1 MIRAQPSSF
10 PPSFGNTQPQSH
22 QQQPAF
28 SAPRPVGSAPSRPQ
42 SQQSTF
48 GAPSP
53 FNGGQQPRPQQSS
66 FNASRPFVNGQQSQS
81 HPQPQQS
88 STFGSRP
95 RPFTSRPTGPGFTQ
109 EGRPPHSGPG
119 NQHVSRPR
127 PRPFANKSTTF
138 NTHSQ
143 ENAPTEPF
151 AARSD
156 GPPSASVSAFASQ
169 SVNQGAESLTA
180 PSAFGQPSP
189 SFSSTQTPSSSL
201 GPGTSAFGSTS
212 AANQASSSTSA
223 FGGFSKPSDTSAFGS
238 ASQPSAFASTTGTST
253 STSAFGTNQGISP
266 FGASSFSAPQS
277 QSQPSTAP
285 PSAAPARAPQTTS
298 NSLAASSS
306 AVPTSSFSNFLR
318 KDRSGASTPGTGTAT
333 PFTSSGTGTNGAEDE
348 DELRKKRF
356 EDAPKVGNRFLE
368 MKGGREA
375 LRNAYIKS
383 GVLPDP
389 DKPTDLALAV
399 KLVGTCQDMCPEF
412 EREEREFQKELD
424 PLELYPGTDRVDP
437 RIAVKIYRRP
447 AAGREL
453 PLPEDVRPPPVL
465 KRTLDYLFHDLL
477 PSDPNDA
484 RFTQVQ
490 GFLWNRTR
498 AVRQDFIVQSE
509 GGPIA
514 IECHERIARYHILC
528 LHWRGG
534 PGAEGWSEQQ
544 ELEQL
549 RKTMRS
555 LMEFYDDARRKSVA
569 SNAGGSAKHA
579 SPNEAEFRAYSLLL
593 HLRDPETL
601 REAEL
606 LPGDIFRSPLVQ
618 TAIQLRQ
625 LAQRSNN
632 LEKRGQ
638 PRNTEATLNFFSK
651 FFAELR
657 KPNVNYLM
665 ACLAENS
672 FSSVRI
678 GAVKAMSKAYMAQH
692 RGLPIDRVQHVLGM
706 DSPDQVVSMA
716 THLGLELE
724 YEADVAVG
732 VKIHRSATIKEDK
745 PLPTPFSTS
754 IVEAKRG
761 SSTSADVVDGRTSG
775 ARAVPHAQISTVST
789 PSAQPS
795 ATTAPTNAIPS
806 FGLNQVQQSG
816 APPFGPSQ
824 PQQSAVFGSTSSSK
838 LSPAAKSFTPTAFGT
853 SDSSKTSTFGAFS
866 GFGNKDSKKDAS
878 SGALPS
884 FGGFGKSLAQS
895 DGEASSA
902 STPFGSKA
910 PASSTPFSSSESKP
924 SSGFSFGQPTGTSS
938 PAKESSKGAS
948 ASLPSF
954 SFGDA
959 ATPKSESSKSATP
972 SFFGSSLSKQS
983 AGDKPSEAPTSHTD
997 AKRENSTPAPSSQ
1010 KRRASDSK
1018 ENAAAQAAAA
1028 AKAEADKKAEAKRKE
1043 AAKSSAIDRA
1053 FKKLSDEVV
1062 RSAAQKTAAR
1072 AVEEEEA
1079 RRRAASRNDLLARI
1093 TDKLWT
1099 RLAEEHAAQVAEETS
1114 RKAAAEVFQSRSCAM
1129 RAWSRWTEV
1138 LEERRDREQQRRRL
1152 EDIRGEIR
1160 RRNIL
1165 GRVQP
1170 DASGLATSPTGLG
1183 VTSKTPDQEDAS
1195 PIRKA
1200 FSIRRSL
1207 LTGERIANSVPRTK
1221 RKLEDD
1227 FDKGRATPRGD
1238 VELSER
1244 WTRVRRQRSQLWAEG
1259 SLLERLA
1266 DHIEELLLQFRPADL
1281 DRLVILYSGAPGRH
1295 VASSWLRVKFGF
1307 SPAAPTEGKEEDSGR
1322 DVLEIDLVDG
1332 SHLDLVDVTPSSV
1345 GSHVDL
1351 EQVLPDRDEHS
1362 QPGLVIFE
1370 TSPGIAHA
1378 QTAAERREMFAED
1391 RKRLEDVAKSKLVR
1405 GSQLACRLLVVS
1417 WGGAGSDQSDA
1428 TPTSDDG
1435 DVEMTD
1441 LHMVSASDAGRRESL
1456 LGALG
1461 IDAGRAVPVQASKPR
1476 SSSAYQ
1482 LKPSAI
1488 LQRAFERVGVL
1499 ELDDASVSVE
1509 DTLGA
1514 LLRQAVPDLTPNPAL
1529 YLDGSRRSTLE
1540 DVALPFY
1547 EQWTRTSALL
1557 FELLSGLPPALL
1569 SGRSAARSTK
1579 VEQVACKTLQILS
1592 ALANHILRTILS
1604 LSETILEDENTDNQ
1618 GLLELPLP
1626 SASHNSTTG
1635 QLVKMALSQLE
1646 SLPDDDSEQK
1656 LHLRSRLLSSL
1667 RQAPDL
1673 KQELAVVTKQHI
1685 DGLFRHR
1692 LDKLQQVW
1700 LGLRE
1705 GMESEAEKAR
1715 DVFARLCEAAVDEV
1729 ADETRGIWRQY
1740 RAEVKAQEVEEDVE
1754 EEREEDQVMVSPS
1767 NKRFRRDD
1775 SSSVVMEEV
1784 SPVKVKTSRVN
1795 ELRDLIA
1802 RTRRFL
1808 DTESH

>member
-1 MIRAQPSSF
+1 MEPS
-10 PPSFGNTQPQSH
+10 
-22 QQQPAF
+22 
-28 SAPRPVGSAPSRPQ
+28 
-42 SQQSTF
+42 
-48 GAPSP
+48 
-53 FNGGQQPRPQQSS
+53 
-66 FNASRPFVNGQQSQS
+66 
-81 HPQPQQS
+81 
-88 STFGSRP
+88 
-95 RPFTSRPTGPGFTQ
+95 
-109 EGRPPHSGPG
+109 
-119 NQHVSRPR
+119 
-127 PRPFANKSTTF
+127 
-138 NTHSQ
+138 
-143 ENAPTEPF
+143 

-156 GPPSASVSAFASQ
+156 GPPSASVSTSTSQ
-169 SVNQGAESLTA
+169 NVNQGNASLTG
-180 PSAFGQPSP
+180 PSAFGQSSS
-189 SFSSTQTPSSSL
+189 SFSTTQTPSSSL
-201 GPGTSAFGSTS
+201 IQGTSALGSTPV
-212 AANQASSSTSA
+212 ANQASSSTSA
-223 FGGFSKPSDTSAFGS
+223 FGGFSNPSNTPAFGS
-238 ASQPSAFASTTGTST
+238 ASTPSAFGSTMGTSA
-253 STSAFGTNQGISP
+253 SASAFGASQGTSP
-266 FGASSFSAPQS
+266 FGASSFTAS
-277 QSQPSTAP
+277 QSQPQSSSVP
-285 PSAAPARAPQTTS
+285 PSAPSISAPQTTS
-298 NSLAASSS
+298 NALAAPS
-306 AVPTSSFSNFLR
+306 AAPTSSFSNFLR
-318 KDRSGASTPGTGTAT
+318 KDRSGASTPGTGAAT
-333 PFTSSGTGTNGAEDE
+333 PFASSGTGMNGTEDE

-424 PLELYPGTDRVDP
+424 PLEMYPGTDRVDP

-484 RFTQVQ
+484 RFAQVQ

-509 GGPIA
+509 GGAIA

-569 SNAGGSAKHA
+569 GNPGGSAQLA
-579 SPNEAEFRAYSLLL
+579 SPNEAEFRAYNLLL

-618 TAIQLRQ
+618 TAIHLRQ
-625 LAQRSNN
+625 LSQRSNN

-657 KPNVNYLM
+657 KPDVNYLM

-706 DSPDQVVSMA
+706 DSPEQVVSMA

-761 SSTSADVVDGRTSG
+761 SSTSADVVDGRASG
-775 ARAVPHAQISTVST
+775 ARADPHAQISTLST

-795 ATTAPTNAIPS
+795 AATAQASTIPS
-806 FGLNQVQQSG
+806 FGVKQVQDSVE
-816 APPFGPSQ
+816 PPFAGSQ
-824 PQQSAVFGSTSSSK
+824 SQQSTAFGSTSPSK

-853 SDSSKTSTFGAFS
+853 SDSSKTSTGTASSTFGAFS
-866 GFGNKDSKKDAS
+866 GLGNNDSKKDVS
-878 SGALPS
+878 SSALPS

-895 DGEASSA
+895 DGETSSA
-902 STPFGSKA
+902 SMLFGDKA
-910 PASSTPFSSSESKP
+910 PASSNAFSSSEKSKP
-924 SSGFSFGQPTGTSS
+924 SPGFSFGQPPGTSS

-954 SFGDA
+954 SFGGA
-959 ATPKSESSKSATP
+959 ATPKTESSKSAMP
-972 SFFGSSLSKQS
+972 SFFGSSLSNRS
-983 AGDKPSEAPTSHTD
+983 AGNKATEAPTSHAD
-997 AKRENSTPAPSSQ
+997 AKPENSTPAPSSQ
-1010 KRRASDSK
+1010 KRRASDSR

-1053 FKKLSDEVV
+1053 FKKLSEEVV
-1062 RSAAQKTAAR
+1062 RSAAQTIAAR
-1072 AVEEEEA
+1072 AIQEEDA

-1099 RLAEEHAAQVAEETS
+1099 RLAEEHAAQVAEEAS

-1165 GRVQP
+1165 GRVQQ

-1183 VTSKTPDQEDAS
+1183 VTSKIPDREDAS

-1200 FSIRRSL
+1200 FSIRQSL

-1221 RKLEDD
+1221 RKLDD
-1227 FDKGRATPRGD
+1227 DLDKGRATLRGD
-1238 VELSER
+1238 AELTER

-1266 DHIEELLLQFRPADL
+1266 EHIEELLLHFRPADL
-1281 DRLVILYSGAPGRH
+1281 DRLAILYSGAPGQH

-1307 SPAAPTEGKEEDSGR
+1307 SPAAPSEGKEEEGGR
-1322 DVLEIDLVDG
+1322 DLLEIDLADG
-1332 SHLDLVDVTPSSV
+1332 SQVDLVDVTPSSV
-1345 GSHVDL
+1345 GSHINL

-1378 QTAAERREMFAED
+1378 QTAAERREFLVED

-1417 WGGAGSDQSDA
+1417 WGGAGSDKSDA
-1428 TPTSDDG
+1428 ISTGDDG

-1461 IDAGRAVPVQASKPR
+1461 IDASRAVPSQASRTR
-1476 SSSAYQ
+1476 SSPASQ
-1482 LKPSAI
+1482 LKPSPI

-1540 DVALPFY
+1540 DVALLFY
-1547 EQWTRTSALL
+1547 DQWTRTSALL

-1569 SGRSAARSTK
+1569 SGRSTVRSAK

-1592 ALANHILRTILS
+1592 ALANHVLRTIVS
-1604 LSETILEDENTDNQ
+1604 LSETILEDEGTDDQ
-1618 GLLELPLP
+1618 VLLELPLP
-1626 SASHNSTTG
+1626 SATPKSTTG
-1635 QLVKMALSQLE
+1635 QLVNMAVSQLD
-1646 SLPDDDSEQK
+1646 SLPDDGSEQN

-1667 RQAPDL
+1667 QQAPDL
-1673 KQELAVVTKQHI
+1673 KQELAVVNKQHV
-1685 DGLFRHR
+1685 DGLFRHC
-1692 LDKLQQVW
+1692 LDTLQQVW
-1700 LGLRE
+1700 LGLQE
-1705 GMESEAEKAR
+1705 GMEIEVEKAR
-1715 DVFARLCEAAVDEV
+1715 DVFARLCEAAADEV
-1729 ADETRGIWRQY
+1729 AGETRGIWKEY
-1740 RAEVKAQEVEEDVE
+1740 RAGVKAEEVEEDVE
-1754 EEREEDQVMVSPS
+1754 EERGEDQVMVSPS

-1775 SSSVVMEEV
+1775 SSSVVVEEV
-1784 SPVKVKTSRVN
+1784 SPVKGKTSKVN

-1808 DTESH
+1808 DTESV